1 MSVIAID
8 INNFCLGYELY
19 HYNDGT
25 VEKIHC
31 NTFEDIASFV
41 PEYCYNHNVKK
52 VMIQG
57 NPVEG
62 HELATMIY
70 RNKSANYAE
79 NELEIEVI

>member
-19 HYNDGT
+19 HYNDGA

-31 NTFEDIASFV
+31 NSFIDIAEFI
-41 PEYCYNHNVKK
+41 PEFCANHKVSK

-57 NPVEG
+57 NPAKG
-62 HELATMIY
+62 HELLIMQIT
-70 RNKSANYAE
+70 
-79 NELEIEVI
+79 L